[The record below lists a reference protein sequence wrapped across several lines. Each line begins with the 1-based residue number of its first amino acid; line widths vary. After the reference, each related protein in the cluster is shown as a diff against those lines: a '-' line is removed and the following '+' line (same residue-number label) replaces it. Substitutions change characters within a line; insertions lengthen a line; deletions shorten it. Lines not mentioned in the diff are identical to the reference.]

1 MRRALATAVL
11 ALWAGLAWAAEPS
24 LAQRQAD
31 ARKQQ
36 AELRARIESL
46 QQDIDSRET
55 TRRDAA
61 NELKASESAI
71 SAINRTLAGLE
82 SSRAD
87 TQRELQAIEGDI
99 TEQKKLLGQRQ
110 QELGDQLRAQYSS
123 GLSPWTALLSGD
135 DPQVIGRDLS
145 YLGYITKVQAEA
157 VRAVRAALDKLARLQ
172 ADAQAHHKKLA
183 QLADETTEQK
193 ASLEAQKEERQQVL
207 ARIDAQLK
215 EQRGQAERLAHNDQR
230 LGDLITGLDK
240 AIAKQVEEARIAE
253 EKRRAEA
260 ARKAE
265 RERQAALERQRELA
279 RKREEARKAE
289 LAAKAAQEAAQRR
302 RDQHEAEQAR
312 LQVEKA
318 RAEARAAE
326 EAQARSQAPAAQP
339 PAPES
344 ISGSVAGLR
353 PGGRAED
360 QAAAVQGQPGPGERG
375 RTESGRAEPGRAE
388 PSPAREGQAA
398 TQVARLPPPGGFK
411 GLSKNLPRP
420 VGGEVLGRFGAERP
434 EGGLWR
440 GIVLRSPEGTPVH
453 AVAAGRVV
461 YANWLGG
468 FGNIMIIDHGAKY
481 LSVYAYNQS
490 LLKRVG
496 DVVAAGDTVATVG
509 ATGGQVDS
517 GLYFE
522 IRHQGTPVNPLLWL
536 RR

>member
-1 MRRALATAVL
+1 MRRALGTAVL

-31 ARKQQ
+31 AKKQQ

-46 QQDIDSRET
+46 QQDIDSRESS
-55 TRRDAA
+55 RRDAA

-71 SAINRTLAGLE
+71 SAISRTLAGLE
-82 SSRAD
+82 ASRAD
-87 TQRELQAIEGDI
+87 TQRELRDLEARIAG
-99 TEQKKLLGQRQ
+99 QKRLLAKRQ

-145 YLGYITKVQAEA
+145 YLGYITKVQTEA
-157 VRAVRAALDKLARLQ
+157 VRAVRHALDELARLQ
-172 ADAQAHHKKLA
+172 AEAQAQHKKLA
-183 QLADETTEQK
+183 QLADETAEQK
-193 ASLEAQKEERQQVL
+193 ASLEKQQEERRQVL

-215 EQRGQAERLAHNDQR
+215 EQRGQADRLARNDRQ
-230 LGDLITGLDK
+230 LGDLIAGLDK
-240 AIAKQVEEARIAE
+240 AIARQAEEARIAE

-265 RERQAALERQRELA
+265 QERQAALERQRELA

-312 LQVEKA
+312 LQVERA
-318 RAEARAAE
+318 RAQARAAE
-326 EAQARSQAPAAQP
+326 EAQARSQVEASRS

-344 ISGSVAGLR
+344 ISGSVEGLR
-353 PGGRAED
+353 PDAAPSGQAGRADGRPAGGRPAE
-360 QAAAVQGQPGPGERG
+360 GRPTER
-375 RTESGRAEPGRAE
+375 
-388 PSPAREGQAA
+388 
-398 TQVARLPPPGGFK
+398 QVERLPPAGGFTGLHK
-411 GLSKNLPRP
+411 GLPYP
-420 VGGEVLGRFGAERP
+420 VRGEVLGRFGAERP

-440 GIVLRSPEGTPVH
+440 GIVLRSPEGTAVK